1 MKKTQEFEDL
11 LIQVQQTIA
20 TFKEYSNKGFVLILN
35 KDLKEYKRIFERLLN
50 RIVAIEDLPNDIK
63 FMIEEIKE

>member
-50 RIVAIEDLPNDIK
+50 RIVAVEDLPNDIK